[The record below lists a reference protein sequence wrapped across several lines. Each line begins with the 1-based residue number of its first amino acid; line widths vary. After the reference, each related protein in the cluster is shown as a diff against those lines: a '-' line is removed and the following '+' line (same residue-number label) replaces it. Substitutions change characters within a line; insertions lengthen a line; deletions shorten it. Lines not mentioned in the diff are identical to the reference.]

1 MSLSLAAKLA
11 KTLTC
16 FLTTLIIKNLK
27 VKDMKNLISRI
38 LVGIAILASSACTK
52 TDNYDGPNASLQGN
66 ILSSEGGNLLTSGG
80 STTIK
85 LQQIGWTTPQTIP
98 SKFDGTYE
106 DSKLF
111 KGGYKI
117 VPTGGAF
124 WPVLDT
130 VTVNITVTP
139 YTVIKN
145 FTYTLTGT
153 TLTLTFDIDAPIIAG
168 LPTIKDVQPY
178 VNTTKLVGT
187 GASIRDFSDLNAKT
201 INKAFIDMSAA
212 EKSITLTVPNL
223 IPGRTFF
230 VRVGVRL
237 SDSFNSSNFSEI
249 VQVDI
254 PKS

>member
-1 MSLSLAAKLA
+1 
-11 KTLTC
+11 
-16 FLTTLIIKNLK
+16 
-27 VKDMKNLISRI
+27 MKNLIGRI

-130 VTVNITVTP
+130 VTVNIGQGTKHDFTVTP
-139 YTVIKN
+139 YIVIKN
-145 FTYTLTGT
+145 FTHTLTGT

-212 EKSITLTVPNL
+212 EKSITLTVSNL